1 MEDRGCHRNK
11 EMVST
16 EKRKE
21 ELVTSSKR
29 GVTWTNAMTT
39 VSILRRETRKRKKIE
54 DEEN

>member
-39 VSILRRETRKRKKIE
+39 VSVLRRETRKRKKIE